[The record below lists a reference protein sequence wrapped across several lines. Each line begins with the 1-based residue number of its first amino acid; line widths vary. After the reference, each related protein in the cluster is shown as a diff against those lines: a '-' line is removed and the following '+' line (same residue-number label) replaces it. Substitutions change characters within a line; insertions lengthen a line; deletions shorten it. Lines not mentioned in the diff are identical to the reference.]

1 MTKPVRILYFK
12 SQISAY
18 TTKRGVFV
26 PAHTDKRTTRSLQSG
41 KDERTPDMF
50 VRPPVAVPK
59 RDMPADALERPEDFT
74 PDLFSG
80 KAKSGSSA
88 IKVGDRVRVDASQ
101 VRASFLPDRSG
112 QPSGDSVRHAQ
123 MFEDIMSR
131 TKNRPHVSD
140 TGNGFVEIASGG
152 IDADERVITLKIPA
166 KSVSA
171 GSNTRIDADG
181 AETPVPMAVRS
192 KKYYVTMIR
201 DPGKNQ
207 RVARLAGPFDTH
219 EEALSHVDAAKEHAY
234 EVDPKSAFDAFGTSG
249 VESDNHKPGVLNEHL
264 EIGKRSKLV
273 ALKIDPAREVVIK
286 MSEAM
291 LALIDAKEDGDAR
304 HISDAS
310 ALMREAFGTEE
321 STPMLKMSASKLRDL
336 YDLVGRN
343 SYQEARKPAKQ
354 IAKSTATRILFLK
367 SHVKQYTRKDGTVV
381 EEHDDKRMKQMQ
393 SAPAARPDA
402 KQPPQEPTARD
413 AEDVR
418 GSSHGYGTHNIE
430 EGDTIHFKAG
440 EFSGGGKVKAIGKD
454 GAQVEDASGRMH
466 NVHWHEVTG
475 FKADR
480 GDGGGK
486 KPPDENGKPVAE
498 GEEPPKKDEPK
509 KPVILGKQEPI
520 PAESFNA
527 ADYAKSHDQADVSPE
542 SIIAEFPADT
552 KEKIAAAQDRLKNI
566 EETLDKFMT
575 DGKWTPERQELHRKI
590 LYDGVMGKDENG
602 KDIKIP
608 GLLSPERIK
617 AACPP
622 QGEQPA
628 FIILGGRG
636 GSGKSSF
643 KGEVYEPDRCIV
655 LDADHIKS
663 MLPEYEGWNAH
674 QVHEESG
681 ELFDHVADFAR
692 IMGLN
697 VVLDKT
703 MKTAKSAIAD
713 VEKFKKSGYR
723 TEAHYM
729 HLPRQEAG
737 KRAVQR
743 FLDGGE
749 SGRYVPPEIV
759 LKNTTNEDSFNQ
771 VKDKVDAW
779 SFRDNN
785 VPKGAKPILISQSG
799 EPVMKRKEILRKSL
813 ERRIILAW
821 RIGK

>member
-1 MTKPVRILYFK
+1 MTKPVHILFFK

-50 VRPPVAVPK
+50 VRPRVAVPK
-59 RDMPADALERPEDFT
+59 RDIPLDALKKPEDFT
-74 PDLFSG
+74 QDMFSRKTKDKREESAKYVEVTDLAKIG
-80 KAKSGSSA
+80 KANITG
-88 IKVGDRVRVDASQ
+88 VGDENIYFEKDGKPYYSKVMATERFVVGPVNFNEVLS
-101 VRASFLPDRSG
+101 
-112 QPSGDSVRHAQ
+112 PSENGVKFSV
-123 MFEDIMSR
+123 
-131 TKNRPHVSD
+131 
-140 TGNGFVEIASGG
+140 
-152 IDADERVITLKIPA
+152 PA
-166 KSVSA
+166 LGVA

-234 EVDPKSAFDAFGTSG
+234 EVDPRSAFDAFGTSCI
-249 VESDNHKPGVLNEHL
+249 ESDNHKPGVLNEHL
-264 EIGKRSKLV
+264 GIGGSSKSAVMQANKSQKEQLAEVNKKRKAIGLFQYKTLDEALAGAKAKTVDIENGIEKWDAIGKEKRDMSDSV
-273 ALKIDPAREVVIK
+273 ALVKFIK
-286 MSEAM
+286 
-291 LALIDAKEDGDAR
+291 
-304 HISDAS
+304 
-310 ALMREAFGTEE
+310 
-321 STPMLKMSASKLRDL
+321 P
-336 YDLVGRN
+336 
-343 SYQEARKPAKQ
+343 
-354 IAKSTATRILFLK
+354 RILLLK

-393 SAPAARPDA
+393 SAPAARPAA

-440 EFSGGGKVKAIGKD
+440 EFSGAGKVKAIGKD

-486 KPPDENGKPVAE
+486 KPPGENGKPVAE
-498 GEEPPKKDEPK
+498 GEEPPKKDEPP
-509 KPVILGKQEPI
+509 KPVVLGKQEPI

-527 ADYAKSHDQADVSPE
+527 SDYAKSHDQADVSPE

-617 AACPP
+617 AARPP

-643 KGEVYEPDRCIV
+643 KGDVYEPDRCIV

-737 KRAVQR
+737 KRAVKR

-749 SGRYVPPEIV
+749 SGRYVPVEIV
-759 LKNTTNEDSFNQ
+759 LSNTDNEAAFDQ
-771 VKDKVDAW
+771 VSKLVDAW
-779 SFRDNN
+779 SFHDNN
-785 VPKGAKPILISQSG
+785 VAKGEKPIMISQKG

-813 ERRIILAW
+813 ERRIILTW

>member
-1 MTKPVRILYFK
+1 METKILFFK
-12 SQISAY
+12 SHVSAY
-18 TTKRGVFV
+18 VTKKGVFV
-26 PAHTDKRTTRSLQSG
+26 PAHFNRRTSRV
-41 KDERTPDMF
+41 DDNRTADIF
-50 VRPPVAVPK
+50 ARNVPPSPK
-59 RDMPADALERPEDFT
+59 RDIPIEALERPEDYT
-74 PDLFSG
+74 PDMFSG
-80 KAKSGSSA
+80 EIKSEIKAGERSA
-88 IKVGDRVRVDASQ
+88 KQ
-101 VRASFLPDRSG
+101 
-112 QPSGDSVRHAQ
+112 
-123 MFEDIMSR
+123 
-131 TKNRPHVSD
+131 
-140 TGNGFVEIASGG
+140 
-152 IDADERVITLKIPA
+152 DADELRDYLNYGDLR
-166 KSVSA
+166 SA
-171 GSNTRIDADG
+171 IDQLTYMD
-181 AETPVPMAVRS
+181 
-192 KKYYVTMIR
+192 
-201 DPGKNQ
+201 
-207 RVARLAGPFDTH
+207 
-219 EEALSHVDAAKEHAY
+219 Y
-234 EVDPKSAFDAFGTSG
+234 E
-249 VESDNHKPGVLNEHL
+249 
-264 EIGKRSKLV
+264 R
-273 ALKIDPAREVVIK
+273 AREVLLRAGFAIPSHKVK
-286 MSEAM
+286 STRS
-291 LALIDAKEDGDAR
+291 LIVSVQDQ
-304 HISDAS
+304 I
-310 ALMREAFGTEE
+310 LQ
-321 STPMLKMSASKLRDL
+321 ASKP
-336 YDLVGRN
+336 
-343 SYQEARKPAKQ
+343 QAM
-354 IAKSTATRILFLK
+354 AKSTQPRILFLK

-393 SAPAARPDA
+393 SAPAARPAA

-454 GAQVEDASGRMH
+454 GAQVEDASGRVH

-486 KPPDENGKPVAE
+486 KPPGENGKPVAE

-527 ADYAKSHDQADVSPE
+527 SDYAKSHDQADVSPE

-602 KDIKIP
+602 KDVKIP

-617 AACPP
+617 AARPP

-737 KRAVQR
+737 KRAVKR

-749 SGRYVPPEIV
+749 SGRFVPPEIV
-759 LKNTTNEDSFNQ
+759 LSNTTNEAAFDQ
-771 VKDKVDAW
+771 VRKMVDAW

-785 VPKGAKPILISQSG
+785 VAKGEKPILISQSG
-799 EPVMKRKEILRKSL
+799 EPAMKSKEILRKSL
-813 ERRIILAW
+813 LKSMIVVW
-821 RIGK
+821 RVKQ

>member
-1 MTKPVRILYFK
+1 METKILFFK
-12 SQISAY
+12 SHVSAY
-18 TTKRGVFV
+18 VTKKGVFV
-26 PAHTDKRTTRSLQSG
+26 PAHFNRRTSRA
-41 KDERTPDMF
+41 DDDRTADMF
-50 VRPPVAVPK
+50 ARNVPPSPK
-59 RDMPADALERPEDFT
+59 RDIPVAALERPEDYT
-74 PDLFSG
+74 PDMFSG
-80 KAKSGSSA
+80 ETKSEIKAGERSA
-88 IKVGDRVRVDASQ
+88 KQ
-101 VRASFLPDRSG
+101 
-112 QPSGDSVRHAQ
+112 
-123 MFEDIMSR
+123 
-131 TKNRPHVSD
+131 
-140 TGNGFVEIASGG
+140 
-152 IDADERVITLKIPA
+152 DADELRDYLNYGDLR
-166 KSVSA
+166 SA
-171 GSNTRIDADG
+171 IDQLTYMD
-181 AETPVPMAVRS
+181 
-192 KKYYVTMIR
+192 
-201 DPGKNQ
+201 
-207 RVARLAGPFDTH
+207 
-219 EEALSHVDAAKEHAY
+219 Y
-234 EVDPKSAFDAFGTSG
+234 E
-249 VESDNHKPGVLNEHL
+249 
-264 EIGKRSKLV
+264 R
-273 ALKIDPAREVVIK
+273 AREVLLRAGFAIPSHK
-286 MSEAM
+286 TKSTRS
-291 LALIDAKEDGDAR
+291 LIVSVQDQ
-304 HISDAS
+304 
-310 ALMREAFGTEE
+310 L
-321 STPMLKMSASKLRDL
+321 LQASKPR
-336 YDLVGRN
+336 VMV
-343 SYQEARKPAKQ
+343 
-354 IAKSTATRILFLK
+354 KSANPRILFLK

-393 SAPAARPDA
+393 AAPAARPSA
-402 KQPPQEPTARD
+402 KQPPQEPTAHD

-418 GSSHGYGTHNIE
+418 GSAHGYGTHNIE

-454 GAQVEDASGRMH
+454 GTQVEDASGRLH

-486 KPPDENGKPVAE
+486 KPPGENGKPVAE
-498 GEEPPKKDEPK
+498 GEEPPKNDESK
-509 KPVILGKQEPI
+509 KPVVLGKQEPI

-527 ADYAKSHDQADVSPE
+527 TDYAKSHDQADVSPE
-542 SIIAEFPADT
+542 SIIAEFPSDT

-602 KDIKIP
+602 KDVKIP

-617 AACPP
+617 AARPP

-737 KRAVQR
+737 KRAVKR

-749 SGRYVPPEIV
+749 SGRFVPPEIV
-759 LKNTTNEDSFNQ
+759 LSNTTNEAAFDQ
-771 VKDKVDAW
+771 VRKMVDAW

-785 VPKGAKPILISQSG
+785 VAKGEKPILISQSG
-799 EPVMKRKEILRKSL
+799 EPAMKSKEILRKSL
-813 ERRIILAW
+813 LKSMIVVW
-821 RIGK
+821 RVKQ

>member
-1 MTKPVRILYFK
+1 METKILFFK
-12 SQISAY
+12 SHVSAY
-18 TTKRGVFV
+18 VTKKGVFV
-26 PAHTDKRTTRSLQSG
+26 PAHFNRRTSRADDS
-41 KDERTPDMF
+41 RTADMF
-50 VRPPVAVPK
+50 ARNVPPSPK
-59 RDMPADALERPEDFT
+59 RDIPIEALERPEDYT
-74 PDLFSG
+74 PDMFSG
-80 KAKSGSSA
+80 EIKSEIKTGERSAK
-88 IKVGDRVRVDASQ
+88 Q
-101 VRASFLPDRSG
+101 
-112 QPSGDSVRHAQ
+112 
-123 MFEDIMSR
+123 
-131 TKNRPHVSD
+131 
-140 TGNGFVEIASGG
+140 
-152 IDADERVITLKIPA
+152 DADELRDYLNYGDLR
-166 KSVSA
+166 SA
-171 GSNTRIDADG
+171 IDQLTYMD
-181 AETPVPMAVRS
+181 
-192 KKYYVTMIR
+192 
-201 DPGKNQ
+201 
-207 RVARLAGPFDTH
+207 
-219 EEALSHVDAAKEHAY
+219 Y
-234 EVDPKSAFDAFGTSG
+234 E
-249 VESDNHKPGVLNEHL
+249 
-264 EIGKRSKLV
+264 R
-273 ALKIDPAREVVIK
+273 AREVLLRAGFSIPSHK
-286 MSEAM
+286 KSTRN
-291 LALIDAKEDGDAR
+291 LIVSVQDQ
-304 HISDAS
+304 
-310 ALMREAFGTEE
+310 L
-321 STPMLKMSASKLRDL
+321 LQASKP
-336 YDLVGRN
+336 
-343 SYQEARKPAKQ
+343 QT
-354 IAKSTATRILFLK
+354 IAKSTQPRILFLK

-393 SAPAARPDA
+393 SAASVRPTA

-440 EFSGGGKVKAIGKD
+440 EFSGAGKVKSIGKD
-454 GAQVEDASGRMH
+454 GAQVEDASGRVH

-486 KPPDENGKPVAE
+486 KPPGENDKPVAE
-498 GEEPPKKDEPK
+498 GEEPPKKDEPP
-509 KPVILGKQEPI
+509 KPVVLGKQEPI

-527 ADYAKSHDQADVSPE
+527 SDYAKSHDQADVSPE

-602 KDIKIP
+602 KDVKIP

-617 AACPP
+617 AARPL

-737 KRAVQR
+737 KRAVKR

-749 SGRYVPPEIV
+749 SGRFVPPEIV
-759 LKNTTNEDSFNQ
+759 LSNTTNEAAFDQ
-771 VKDKVDAW
+771 VRKMVDAW

-785 VPKGAKPILISQSG
+785 VAKGEKPILISQSG
-799 EPVMKRKEILRKSL
+799 EPAMKSKEILRKSL
-813 ERRIILAW
+813 LKSMIVVW
-821 RIGK
+821 RVKQ